1 MSGYGRPDEEQE
13 NAQAIVDNAIALA
26 RMMIH
31 KGESSKV
38 CHDCGD
44 PIPEARR
51 EAAPGCKY
59 CIKCQPFY
67 DRMPNV
73 KVVTKML

>member
-13 NAQAIVDNAIALA
+13 NAQAMVDNAIALA

-38 CHDCGD
+38 CHDCGNS
-44 PIPEARR
+44 IPEARR
-51 EAAPGCKY
+51 EASRGCKY
-59 CIKCQPFY
+59 CIECQPKH
-67 DRMPNV
+67 DRMPIV
-73 KVVTKML
+73 KVVTRML

>member
-13 NAQAIVDNAIALA
+13 NAQAIVDNAIAIA
-26 RMMIH
+26 RMMIPS
-31 KGESSKV
+31 GVSAKV
-38 CHDCGD
+38 CHDCGE

-51 EAAPGCKY
+51 QAVQGCKY
-59 CIKCQPFY
+59 CIKCQVFH
-67 DRMPNV
+67 DRRPNV